1 MRILIAEDE
10 KSLNRIIAKQLKSA
24 GYSVDCCFDGE
35 EAYDM
40 ISMTD
45 YDAAVFDVMMPKID
59 GFSLLKKIRN
69 DGNALPILFL
79 TARDSIEDRVE
90 GLDIGADD
98 YLVKPFAFEELLAR
112 VRVLIR
118 KNSVSKSS
126 IICVGDLT
134 VDISSRT
141 VTKGGNILSLS
152 AKEYELLQYLAVNK
166 GIVLSREKIIEIVK
180 EAGKIILSAHN
191 QETTITI
198 KEGKKNFVT
207 KYDVAV
213 QDFLFKELAKE
224 FPEAEFVGEEGDNNL
239 ESNSLR
245 FIIDP
250 IDGTTNFMQDY
261 RCSCISVALCK
272 ENSTI
277 LGVVYNPYTNE
288 VFSAEKDNGAFLNGE
303 KIKVSDRPLS
313 DGLAL
318 FGTSPY
324 HPENTD
330 ETFALLR
337 KVFDFS
343 RDIRRSGS
351 AAYDICTIACGRC
364 EVFFEKSL
372 QPWDIA
378 AGALI
383 LKEAGGIALTYESK
397 EINFSAPNDVV
408 FANPKAYEEFVT
420 LL

>member
-1 MRILIAEDE
+1 M
-10 KSLNRIIAKQLKSA
+10 
-24 GYSVDCCFDGE
+24 
-35 EAYDM
+35 
-40 ISMTD
+40 
-45 YDAAVFDVMMPKID
+45 
-59 GFSLLKKIRN
+59 
-69 DGNALPILFL
+69 
-79 TARDSIEDRVE
+79 
-90 GLDIGADD
+90 
-98 YLVKPFAFEELLAR
+98 
-112 VRVLIR
+112 
-118 KNSVSKSS
+118 
-126 IICVGDLT
+126 
-134 VDISSRT
+134 
-141 VTKGGNILSLS
+141 
-152 AKEYELLQYLAVNK
+152 VN
-166 GIVLSREKIIEIVK
+166 KIIEIVK

-191 QETTITI
+191 QENTITA

-213 QDFLFKELAKE
+213 QDFLFKELGKS
-224 FPEAEFVGEEGDNNL
+224 FPEAEFVGEEGNNNL
-239 ESNSLR
+239 ESNALR

-250 IDGTTNFMQDY
+250 IDGTTNFMQDF

-272 ENSTI
+272 ENNTI

-288 VFSAEKDNGAFLNGE
+288 IFSAEKGKGAFLNGE
-303 KIKVSDRPLS
+303 SITVSDRPLS

-351 AAYDICTIACGRC
+351 AAYDICTVACGRC

-378 AGALI
+378 AGTLI
-383 LKEAGGIALTYESK
+383 LKEAGGVALNYDGK
-397 EINFSAPNDVV
+397 EISFSMPNDVI
-408 FANPKAYEEFVT
+408 FANPKAYREFIT

>member
-1 MRILIAEDE
+1 M
-10 KSLNRIIAKQLKSA
+10 
-24 GYSVDCCFDGE
+24 
-35 EAYDM
+35 
-40 ISMTD
+40 
-45 YDAAVFDVMMPKID
+45 
-59 GFSLLKKIRN
+59 
-69 DGNALPILFL
+69 
-79 TARDSIEDRVE
+79 
-90 GLDIGADD
+90 LD
-98 YLVKPFAFEELLAR
+98 
-112 VRVLIR
+112 
-118 KNSVSKSS
+118 
-126 IICVGDLT
+126 
-134 VDISSRT
+134 
-141 VTKGGNILSLS
+141 
-152 AKEYELLQYLAVNK
+152 
-166 GIVLSREKIIEIVK
+166 KIIETVK

-191 QETTITI
+191 REASVTA

-213 QDFLFKELAKE
+213 QDFLFAELARN
-224 FPEAEFVGEEGDNNL
+224 FPEAEFVGEESENDI
-239 ESNSLR
+239 ESKALR

-272 ENSTI
+272 ENSVI
-277 LGVVYNPYTNE
+277 AGVVYNPYTNE
-288 VFSAEKDNGAFLNGE
+288 IFSAEKGKGAYLNGE
-303 KIKVSDRPLS
+303 RINVSSRPLS

-351 AAYDICTIACGRC
+351 AAYDICTVACGRC
-364 EVFFEKSL
+364 EVFFEKAL

-378 AGALI
+378 AGTVI
-383 LKEAGGIALTYESK
+383 LKEAGGIALNYKGE
-397 EINFSAPNDVV
+397 EIAFSSPNDVI
-408 FANPKAYEEFVT
+408 FANPEAYKEFIT